1 MLHGFSKPKTPDY
14 LRRAEAKGK
23 MGSFIIYDLNLL
35 RVQKLE
41 GDHFFKLI

>member
-23 MGSFIIYDLNLL
+23 MYT
-35 RVQKLE
+35 
-41 GDHFFKLI
+41 FKHLAWVHSLSMT